1 MTEILVNKVLILLFV
16 LSILNIIRNIWL
28 IIDSYK
34 KTIKFK
40 LNNKSLILLGISIS
54 YFFTIIFSGFL
65 K

>member
-54 YFFTIIFSGFL
+54 Y
-65 K
+65 